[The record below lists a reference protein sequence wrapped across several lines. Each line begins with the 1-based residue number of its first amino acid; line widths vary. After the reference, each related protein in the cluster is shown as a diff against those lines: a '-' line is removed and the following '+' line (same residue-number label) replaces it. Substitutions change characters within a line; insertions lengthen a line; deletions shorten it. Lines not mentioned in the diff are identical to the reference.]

1 MFRLPAL
8 IAAAA
13 FTLAACDGL
22 SPNERMAVG
31 ALTGAAAGII
41 TADVLGADRNW
52 TAVAALGGAAAG
64 VLVARN
70 TATGQ
75 CAYSDGRGRAYTA
88 PCR

>member
-13 FTLAACDGL
+13 LTLAGCDGL
-22 SPNERMAVG
+22 SPNERAVVG
-31 ALTGAAAGII
+31 GLTGAAAGII
-41 TADVLGADRNW
+41 AADAFGLDRNW
-52 TAVAALGGAAAG
+52 TVVSALGGAAAG

-70 TATGQ
+70 TATGM
-75 CAYSDGRGRAYTA
+75 CAYSDGRGRYYEA